1 MEMQQDERLDVS
13 PPPSPRRRRR
23 RLAGALGVT
32 LTIALT
38 LGVSAAAAESPSRVP
53 TSATSVTVIAGPAAG
68 MTAAGASAAD
78 AEKLDA
84 AFAEYRDCMREHGV
98 DLPEP
103 MVVEPGDTATGGTI
117 VGISGA
123 AGIGSVSGAAELP
136 ALDAGAFE
144 AADTACSP
152 ILEAAGLTPAS
163 GAMVG
168 SPDGQLQFGTAGAGV
183 IGGAAVLGGVAG
195 AGDVEA
201 MVAPVR
207 KYAAC
212 MREHGVDVPDPV
224 VDEGTGTFELK
235 LDVDPTTADFRAAD
249 AACSDGSGFGFT
261 LPAAPVGP

>member
-13 PPPSPRRRRR
+13 PPQARPRRR

-32 LTIALT
+32 LMIALT
-38 LGVSAAAAESPSRVP
+38 IGVSAAAAESPSPV
-53 TSATSVTVIAGPAAG
+53 TTATTPATVATGSAAG
-68 MTAAGASAAD
+68 MSAAGISAAD

-98 DLPEP
+98 DLPAP
-103 MVVEPGDTATGGTI
+103 VVVELGDQATSGTM
-117 VGISGA
+117 VGISGG
-123 AGIGSVSGAAELP
+123 AGIGGASGAAELP
-136 ALDAGAFE
+136 ALDAGVFE

-163 GAMVG
+163 GAIAG
-168 SPDGQLQFGTAGAGV
+168 SPDGPLQLGTAGAGV
-183 IGGAAVLGGVAG
+183 IGGAAVLGAVAG
-195 AGDVEA
+195 AGDLEA

-207 KYAAC
+207 TYAAC

-224 VDEGTGTFELK
+224 VDEGAGTFELT
-235 LDVDPTTADFRAAD
+235 LDVDPTTPDFRAAD

-261 LPAAPVGP
+261 VPVAPVGP